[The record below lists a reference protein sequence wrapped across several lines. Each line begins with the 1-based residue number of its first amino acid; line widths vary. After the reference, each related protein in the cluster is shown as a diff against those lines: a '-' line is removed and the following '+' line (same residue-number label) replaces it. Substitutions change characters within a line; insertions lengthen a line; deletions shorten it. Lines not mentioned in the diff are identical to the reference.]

1 MQNLSI
7 ALSASVAAGTCLIAI
22 YALHPLAPRLGLI
35 DHPDDR
41 RKLHQ
46 RAIPPIGGLAIA
58 AGLLTA
64 YLTAY
69 LTTAPPSPQTGI
81 ALLGAA
87 LLVLV
92 GSLDDRFNLDY
103 QLRFLAQAGAA
114 LILVLGAGIKV
125 TGLGDLLGLGAIE
138 LGAFSVPFS
147 VIAVVGL
154 INAFNMIDGIDGL
167 SGGLALL
174 ALISLSIAGAAGA
187 MGSPFLLPVA
197 CAALLPYLACNLGI
211 GRLRQKKIFLGDSGS
226 LLLGYIVAW
235 ALISATQPTAAAAD
249 QTAAAPSLAP
259 VIAIWL
265 VAIPLLDV
273 FNVMGWRM
281 LRNRS
286 PFKAD
291 RSHLHHM
298 LTRVLGHA
306 RVALVVILTLASLF
320 AAAALV
326 AWQLGVP
333 EPVLFYAALLVFAG
347 YVLMQTRV
355 PRVYSGRYRRRLQ
368 RRLALQAVL

>member
-1 MQNLSI
+1 MQSLSV
-7 ALSASVAAGTCLIAI
+7 ALGACVAAGTSLIAI
-22 YALHPLAPRLGLI
+22 FALHPLAPRLGLI

-46 RAIPPIGGLAIA
+46 RAIPPIGGLSIA
-58 AGLLTA
+58 AGLLAA
-64 YLTAY
+64 YLAT
-69 LTTAPPSPQTGI
+69 LPSSEQTGI

-87 LLVLV
+87 LLVVV
-92 GSLDDRFNLDY
+92 GGLDDRFNLDY
-103 QLRFLAQAGAA
+103 QLRFLAQTGAA
-114 LILVLGAGIKV
+114 LILVLGAGIEV
-125 TGLGDLLGLGAIE
+125 TGLGNLLGFGTID

-167 SGGLALL
+167 SGGLALI
-174 ALISLSIAGAAGA
+174 ALISLCIVGAAGA
-187 MGSPFLLPVA
+187 TGSVFPLPIV

-211 GRLRQKKIFLGDSGS
+211 GRLRQKKIFLGDAGS
-226 LLLGYIVAW
+226 MLLGYLVGW
-235 ALISATQPTAAAAD
+235 ALISATQPAAAAAG
-249 QTAAAPSLAP
+249 QTAAASNLAP
-259 VIAIWL
+259 VIVLWL

-273 FNVMGWRM
+273 FNVMSWRM
-281 LRNRS
+281 LRKRS

-298 LTRVLGHA
+298 LTRVLGHP
-306 RVALVVILTLASLF
+306 RIALVVILTLASLF
-320 AAAALV
+320 AAGALM
-326 AWQLGVP
+326 AWQLGAP

-347 YVLMQTRV
+347 YVLMQSHV

-368 RRLALQAVL
+368 RRLALQTVL

>member
-7 ALSASVAAGTCLIAI
+7 ALGACVGAGTSLIAI
-22 YALHPLAPRLGLI
+22 FALHPLAPRLGLI

-41 RKLHQ
+41 RKLHR
-46 RAIPPIGGLAIA
+46 RAIPPIGGLTIA
-58 AGLLTA
+58 AGLLA
-64 YLTAY
+64 AY
-69 LTTAPPSPQTGI
+69 LTTAPSSHQTGI

-87 LLVLV
+87 LLVVV

-103 QLRFLAQAGAA
+103 QLRFLAQSAAA
-114 LILVLGAGIKV
+114 LILVLGAGIEV
-125 TGLGDLLGLGAIE
+125 ANLGDLLGFGPINLGP
-138 LGAFSVPFS
+138 LSVPFS

-167 SGGLALL
+167 SGGLALI
-174 ALISLSIAGAAGA
+174 ALISLLIADTAGV
-187 MGSPFLLPVA
+187 SDSTLLLPII
-197 CAALLPYLACNLGI
+197 CAALLPYLAFNLGI
-211 GRLRQKKIFLGDSGS
+211 GKLRQKKIFLGDSGS
-226 LLLGYIVAW
+226 MLLGYLVAW
-235 ALISATQPTAAAAD
+235 ALINATQPSAAMAGHP
-249 QTAAAPSLAP
+249 APAPMLAP
-259 VIAIWL
+259 VVALWL
-265 VAIPLLDV
+265 VAIPLLDI

-281 LRNRS
+281 LRKRS
-286 PFKAD
+286 PFRAD

-298 LTRVLGHA
+298 LTRVLGHS
-306 RVALVVILTLASLF
+306 RVALVVILTLASLL
-320 AAAALV
+320 AAGGLI
-326 AWQLGVP
+326 AWRLGVP